1 MKNTT
6 FGCALALVLAA
17 VLALGGCATSC
28 PAGGCP
34 DDQKLA
40 QAVEAAMAQHTE
52 LQAPN
57 QISVQCIRGTVYLNG
72 QVATE
77 LQRSTAKSVA
87 KSVPGV
93 QKVVDN
99 IALPYQGR

>member
-6 FGCALALVLAA
+6 FGCVLALILAA
-17 VLALGGCATSC
+17 VLALGGCATNC

-93 QKVVDN
+93 LKVVDN